1 MGQWSILIVLLAAL
15 IVPIL
20 MARFNICSV
29 PTAVAEILIG
39 IILGKS
45 LLNLVS
51 DGTQLKLLS
60 DIGVVL
66 LMFLSGMEIDVSALL
81 PRHGRK
87 SVDPAAGAVMRSLQK
102 AVGLISPDLDLTGAS
117 GYPGPGLGGT
127 SGTDDAG
134 NAGTAPAHLQSER
147 DRLRQDRQSR
157 REEIRDRRRQIRQ
170 AARDGHQE
178 RARRL
183 KADLKDFRTATR
195 RQPTLLAV
203 SLLAFGSVAIIS
215 TLIAV
220 VLHATGLFS
229 DIPLA
234 VILFSTVAL
243 GVVIAT
249 LTEKGVLQRPMG
261 QTILLT
267 AVWGEVIPLLGLTVY
282 ASVSGGNAGRLWL
295 IVLLFVAA
303 ILLLLRFRGIL
314 AWFDKVTKAT
324 TQLDIRLAFFLVFT
338 LVAVATEVGAE
349 NILGAFLAGIV
360 MRLLNPSQATH
371 DKLTSIGYG
380 FFIPIFFIMT
390 GVRLDVR
397 SLFTDTRAM
406 LLLPV
411 LIAAFLL
418 AKSGVFLAFRSR
430 FSARNSLAAA
440 FLTCTTITLVVP
452 SLNVARNLKVI
463 TQAQS
468 SAFIL
473 AAIVVCLLGPTL
485 FNTLYRPEKQES
497 AQRRIAVLGANG
509 FTFTAARDLK
519 DEFTQWHVATDRQE
533 NYRLYDSQIS
543 DLLYE
548 PGLESRD
555 QGVVEGWLRDHGFF
569 DVDVF
574 VAALSRQGEANDRL
588 ALLAHKNG
596 VPRVIEW
603 RDAESDTAR
612 ALRAQG
618 IEVFNARSVA
628 SSALKAIIESPAAY
642 ELLSSSSFSVYD
654 ARVTNPAYAG
664 KPLADWPMNR
674 ELTVTLIRRGGRFI
688 IPHGATMVEPGDVVF
703 LSGRYEV
710 AAPFVRLLETAGA
723 GPV

>member
-15 IVPIL
+15 IVPIV
-20 MARFNICSV
+20 MARFNIRSV

-45 LLNLVS
+45 ALNIIT

-81 PRHGRK
+81 PRKGRTD
-87 SVDPAAGAVMRSLQK
+87 VDPAAGAVMRSLQQ
-102 AVGLISPDLDLTGAS
+102 AVGLIS
-117 GYPGPGLGGT
+117 
-127 SGTDDAG
+127 TDERP
-134 NAGTAPAHLQSER
+134 APAHISSEK
-147 DRLRQDRQSR
+147 DRIRSDKEARRQELREGVS
-157 REEIRDRRRQIRQ
+157 RRRQAIRE
-170 AARDGHQE
+170 AAKDGHTE
-178 RARRL
+178 RVRRL
-183 KADLKDFRTATR
+183 KADLKDFRRTQR
-195 RQPTLLAV
+195 RAIRDQRREPTPLAV
-203 SLLAFGSVAIIS
+203 SLIAFGSVVALS
-215 TLIAV
+215 ALIAV
-220 VLHATGLFS
+220 LLKVTGLFS

-234 VILFSTVAL
+234 IILFSTIAL

-249 LTEKGVLQRPMG
+249 LTEKGILQRPIG

-295 IVLLFVAA
+295 IILLFVAA

-314 AWFDKVTKAT
+314 TWFDKVTKAT

-360 MRLLNPSQATH
+360 MRLLRPSEATH
-371 DKLTSIGYG
+371 SKLTSIGYG

-390 GVRLDVR
+390 GVRLNVR
-397 SLFTDTRAM
+397 SLFTDTRSLA
-406 LLLPV
+406 LLPV

-418 AKSGVFLAFRSR
+418 AKAGVFAAFRLR
-430 FSARNSLAAA
+430 FSTRNSLSAA
-440 FLTCTTITLVVP
+440 FLTATTITLVVP
-452 SLNVARNLKVI
+452 SLNVALNLKVI

-473 AAIVVCLLGPTL
+473 AAIVVCLAGPTL
-485 FNTLYRPEKQES
+485 FNTLYRAGAEEEPS
-497 AQRRIAVLGANG
+497 RRIAVLGANA
-509 FTFTAARDLK
+509 FTYTAAHDLK
-519 DEFTQWHVATDRQE
+519 DEFTTWRVATDREE
-533 NYRLYDSQIS
+533 NYRLYDSQIR

-555 QGVVEGWLRDHGFF
+555 QEVVEGWLREHGFF

-574 VAALSRQGEANDRL
+574 VAALSRQGPANDRL

-596 VPRVIEW
+596 VGRVIEW
-603 RDAESDTAR
+603 RDSESETAR

-618 IEVFNARSVA
+618 IEVFNARSAA
-628 SSALKAIIESPAAY
+628 SSVLKAIIESPAIY
-642 ELLSSSSFSVYD
+642 ELLSSTSFSIFET
-654 ARVTNPAYAG
+654 RVRNANYAG
-664 KPLADWPMNR
+664 KELADWNMSR
-674 ELTVTLIRRGGRFI
+674 EMTVTLIRRGGRFI
-688 IPHGATMVEPGDVVF
+688 VPHGATVVEPGDVVF
-703 LSGRYEV
+703 ISGRYESV
-710 AAPFVRLLETAGA
+710 EPFLRLLRQTSA